1 VQCIYRHTP
10 NFYQWIERLALKHF
24 GAGLFTDVE
33 ITYPA
38 TERSLA
44 GLDQIKN
51 PNYSEAEG
59 RCEMFERSSEGMH
72 LS

>member
-1 VQCIYRHTP
+1 MHLSAHAEFLSMDRTSSS
-10 NFYQWIERLALKHF
+10 EHF